1 MTFSP
6 ATLHKQLQR
15 FPRLRGY
22 RVAYSGGMDSH
33 VLLHALAALRDTL
46 GVSVGA
52 VHVNHGLQ
60 PHAADWQ
67 EHCAAVCRELGVEYV
82 ALSVDARAAAGESPE
97 AAARKARY
105 TALAE
110 WLPGQHCLL
119 TAHHQD
125 DQAET
130 LLVQLMR
137 GSGVHGLAAMPVRSV
152 LGQGVHLRPLLDC
165 PRTDLQAY
173 AHAEGLNWIED
184 PSNRDTGFTRN
195 FLRHRVLPELQRR
208 WPGSSASLARSAAH
222 QAEAASLLDE
232 LAAEDLATLSGPDAA
247 LSRPGLDVLS
257 AQRQRNVLRFWI
269 RQKTGGCPSSAVL
282 ARIQQD
288 VLHSRPDAVPCVR
301 WGRFELRRYRDR
313 LYVLQQMTAPPTAQ
327 ELDWSLEAPLFIQQA
342 GGVLSATPHTGQGIR
357 ESALGGKGVR
367 VGWRRGGESCVPAGR
382 GQHHSLKKLFQE
394 QGIPPWQ
401 RARIPLIYIGGQL
414 AAVAGLWVCEPFQAG
429 PDEPGLLIQW
439 RQAAVAPEY
448 QQSDPR
454 E

>member
-1 MTFSP
+1 VIFSP

-15 FPRLRGY
+15 FPRPRGY
-22 RVAYSGGMDSH
+22 WVAYSGGMDSH

-46 GVSVGA
+46 GASVGA

-60 PHAADWQ
+60 AHAADWQ
-67 EHCAAVCRELGVEYV
+67 EHCAAVCRELDVEFA
-82 ALSVDARAAAGESPE
+82 ALSVDARAASGESPE

-105 TALAE
+105 TALAD

-130 LLVQLMR
+130 LLVQLLR
-137 GSGVHGLAAMPVRSV
+137 GSGVQGLAAMPAQSV
-152 LGQGVHLRPLLDC
+152 LGQGMHLRPLLDC
-165 PRTDLQAY
+165 PRSGLVSY
-173 AHAEGLNWIED
+173 ADAQGLNWIED

-195 FLRHRVLPELQRR
+195 FLRHRVMPELQRR

-222 QAEAASLLDE
+222 QAEAATLLDE
-232 LAAEDLATLSGPDAA
+232 LAAVDLATLSVPDAA
-247 LSRPGLDVLS
+247 LSRPGLDALS

-269 RQKTGGCPSSAVL
+269 RQRTGGCPSSAVL

-288 VLHSRPDAVPCVR
+288 ALHSRPDAEPCVR
-301 WGRFELRRYRDR
+301 WGDFELRRYRDR
-313 LYVLQQMTAPPTAQ
+313 LYVLHQMAVPLPGQ
-327 ELDWSLEAPLFIQQA
+327 ELEWSLQAPLSIPQA
-342 GGVLSATPHTGQGIR
+342 GGELSVIPQTGQGIR
-357 ESALGGKGVR
+357 ESVLDGNGVR
-367 VGWRRGGESCVPAGR
+367 VGWRRGGERCVPAGR

-429 PDEPGLLIQW
+429 PGEPGLLIQW
-439 RQAAVAPEY
+439 RHTVQTAEKRP
-448 QQSDPR
+448 D
-454 E
+454 

>member
-1 MTFSP
+1 
-6 ATLHKQLQR
+6 
-15 FPRLRGY
+15 
-22 RVAYSGGMDSH
+22 MDSH
-33 VLLHALAALRDTL
+33 VLLHALAALRDML

-67 EHCAAVCRELGVEYV
+67 EYCAAVCRGLGVEYV

-110 WLPGQHCLL
+110 WLPAQYCLL

-130 LLVQLMR
+130 LLVQLLR

-165 PRTDLQAY
+165 PRADLTAY

-195 FLRHRVLPELQRR
+195 FLRHRVSPELQRR

-232 LAAEDLATLSGPDAA
+232 LAADDLATLSGPDAA
-247 LSRPGLDVLS
+247 LSRPGLDALS

-288 VLHSRPDAVPCVR
+288 VLHSRQDAEPCVR
-301 WGRFELRRYRDR
+301 WGGFELRRYRDR
-313 LYVLQQMTAPPTAQ
+313 LYVLQQMTAPPPVQ
-327 ELDWSLEAPLFIQQA
+327 ELDWSLEAPLSIQPA
-342 GGVLSATPHTGQGIR
+342 GGVLSATPRTGQGIR
-357 ESALGGKGVR
+357 ESALGGNGVR
-367 VGWRRGGESCVPAGR
+367 VGWRRGGECCVPAGR

-429 PDEPGLLIQW
+429 PGEPGLLIQW
-439 RQAAVAPEY
+439 RQAALAPEY
-448 QQSDPR
+448 Q
-454 E
+454 